1 MLHLFFYMH
10 QMQKS
15 LEEYMLSVG
24 YYANHLKFFINI
36 MFLFIINLFS
46 KHTKRIFNIKTLKIV
61 KMLL

>member
-1 MLHLFFYMH
+1 
-10 QMQKS
+10 MQKS
-15 LEEYMLSVG
+15 LEEYMLPVG